1 MPTLRFLLLLLLSSL
16 VTAFGQV
23 PRSARTHPAA
33 TGEGSLKVITGHA
46 GSVVFINN
54 IRHGTTSDKGE
65 VDLKHVRVG
74 SFPVRVRTAGYVDWK
89 GSVTIRPGGDR
100 SLNVNQVPT
109 SDEALLHY
117 QKAED
122 LRDRAKN
129 DDAVKEYQQ
138 ALAARSDFPEA
149 EIGMARS
156 LITLQR
162 FDQAEKQLAAAS
174 HAGPHHPEAQTVL
187 ANLRR
192 YQGLVDESIVEYRKA
207 LRLAALRLAAGVSA
221 EAHVGLAIALEES
234 GKTDE
239 AIKEYRAGI
248 AQDMDTEP
256 ILYYLLGSLL
266 EKHNRNKEAIDAYR
280 EYLRLDP
287 EGQYASAVE
296 SMIEKLKEERQ

>member
-1 MPTLRFLLLLLLSSL
+1 MPTLRFLILLLLSSL

-33 TGEGSLKVITGHA
+33 SGEGSLKVITGHA

-65 VDLKHVRVG
+65 VDLRHVRVG
-74 SFPVRVRTAGYVDWK
+74 SFPVRIRTAGYVDWR
-89 GSVTIRPGGDR
+89 GSVTVRPEGDR
-100 SLNVNQVPT
+100 SLNVNQTPT

-138 ALAARSDFPEA
+138 ALAARRDFPEA

-156 LITLQR
+156 LITLQK

-174 HAGPHHPEAQTVL
+174 HAGPHQPEAQTVL

-207 LRLAALRLAAGVSA
+207 LRLAAGVSA

-234 GKTDE
+234 GKTEE